1 MWLTARK
8 WGALP
13 PHFQIRGAWAPLAP
27 PVPPPMHYINLYWEP
42 HIPLSTYSTAVNG
55 SRKKSSCI
63 VQTGISA
70 VGVHLLALK
79 YSILQHK
86 IKKICSS
93 PHNRRCM
100 RGGLCHWIRI
110 HLYVWQHEVR
120 CSTQLLMC
128 QSRFVCTTQQME
140 TLWTTFKQPCMCTG
154 YACGLA
160 FDLQGYLRVAI
171 SGKNVEIFNH
181 DGNKFNQITSS
192 S

>member
-42 HIPLSTYSTAVNG
+42 HISLSTSSTAVNG

-86 IKKICSS
+86 IKKFVV
-93 PHNRRCM
+93 
-100 RGGLCHWIRI
+100 
-110 HLYVWQHEVR
+110 HLTIEGVCEEV
-120 CSTQLLMC
+120 
-128 QSRFVCTTQQME
+128 FA
-140 TLWTTFKQPCMCTG
+140 TG
-154 YACGLA
+154 YEFIYMYDNTRFAALHNSWCVKVDSCVQHNKWKPCEPLSNNHACAPVMLVGWHLIYKVIYELQSLA
-160 FDLQGYLRVAI
+160 RM
-171 SGKNVEIFNH
+171 
-181 DGNKFNQITSS
+181 
-192 S
+192 